1 MRPPPTTPTPHVASA
16 DHSNPPAAPEATPH
30 PQHPRAGES
39 TAATPSPPHLNR
51 VQRRLVTAVITGSVL
66 IAGIGFAG
74 SYTAVK
80 ELALDKGFGTFSY
93 LFPIG
98 IDAGICVTLALDLL
112 LTWTHIP
119 FPLLRHTAW
128 LLTSATIA
136 FNAAAAWPDPLAV
149 AMHAATPLLF
159 IVTVE
164 AARHAIGRIA
174 HITHATHLEPI
185 RHTRWLLA
193 PLPTFRLWRRMKL
206 WEIRTYHQAIH
217 LEQQRLIYQAR
228 LRTRYGRRWR
238 RRAPI
243 ETLIPLKLAR
253 YGVPIQ
259 RTAPSDSAAANLG
272 TKAPRQPISPTPN
285 KPPTSA
291 SPRNPPHITTAATEA
306 VTAALNTT
314 QPPLMPLTAEPVQGP
329 HEAHASAQEGDDDK
343 FTKTPAKATASSS
356 DRSNDAD
363 KNTAKGGQDSVRKP
377 TKLTSQE
384 YSPHGKNSY
393 HAPHTQLFDR
403 FQSARRGE
411 TSKPSGNRPH
421 HPVEGP
427 SAQPHNAVGHRTDLS
442 KVDRYYLA
450 WITYRKEHGRE
461 PTGQQLSAY
470 LAAHGVHGRDGN
482 PISPATLRRYFLSY
496 RIYNVWAE
504 HRVHTP
510 QPSPDDIIRECTTR
524 GITAQYNAP
533 ITTHHIATN
542 IKTFERRWR
551 KIRHQNPTKDADTTE
566 HSANSERT

>member
-1 MRPPPTTPTPHVASA
+1 MRPPPTTPTPHGASA

-30 PQHPRAGES
+30 PQHARAGKR

-149 AMHAATPLLF
+149 AMHAVTPLLF

-174 HITHATHLEPI
+174 NITHNTHLEPI

-238 RRAPI
+238 HRAPI

-259 RTAPSDSAAANLG
+259 RTAPSESAAANLG
-272 TKAPRQPISPTPN
+272 TKAPRQPISPTTN
-285 KPPTSA
+285 KPP
-291 SPRNPPHITTAATEA
+291 SPGNPPHITTAATEA

-314 QPPLMPLTAEPVQGP
+314 QPPFMPLTAEPAQEP

-343 FTKTPAKATASSS
+343 FAKTPPKVTASPSA
-356 DRSNDAD
+356 RSNNAH
-363 KNTAKGGQDSVRKP
+363 KNAGQGRQGSARKP
-377 TKLTSQE
+377 IKLTSQE
-384 YSPHGKNSY
+384 YSPPGKNSY

-403 FQSARRGE
+403 FQSARRGA
-411 TSKPSGNRPH
+411 TSKPSGNTPH

-427 SAQPHNAVGHRTDLS
+427 SAQPHTAVGHRTGLS

-510 QPSPDDIIRECTTR
+510 QPSPEDIARECTTL

-533 ITTHHIATN
+533 ITTRHIATN
-542 IKTFERRWR
+542 INTFERRWH
-551 KIRHQNPTKDADTTE
+551 KLQHQHPTHDADTTE
-566 HSANSERT
+566 RSVSSERP

>member
-1 MRPPPTTPTPHVASA
+1 MRPPPTTPTPHGASA
-16 DHSNPPAAPEATPH
+16 DHSSPPAAPEATPH
-30 PQHPRAGES
+30 PQHARAGEN

-51 VQRRLVTAVITGSVL
+51 AQRRLVTAVITGAVL

-174 HITHATHLEPI
+174 HITHDTHIEPI

-238 RRAPI
+238 RKAPT
-243 ETLIPLKLAR
+243 ETLIPVKLAR
-253 YGVPIQ
+253 YGVPLQ
-259 RTAPSDSAAANLG
+259 RTAPSDPAAANLG
-272 TKAPRQPISPTPN
+272 TNAPQQPISPTTN

-291 SPRNPPHITTAATEA
+291 SPGNPPHITTAATDP
-306 VTAALNTT
+306 VTAAQNTT
-314 QPPLMPLTAEPVQGP
+314 QPPLMPLTVESAQGP
-329 HEAHASAQEGDDDK
+329 HEAHVSAQEGDDEK
-343 FTKTPAKATASSS
+343 CAKTPHKVTASPSGQ
-356 DRSNDAD
+356 SNDAAHNAD
-363 KNTAKGGQDSVRKP
+363 QGRQGSVRKP
-377 TKLTSQE
+377 TRLTSQE
-384 YSPHGKNSY
+384 DSPHGKNNC
-393 HAPHTQLFDR
+393 HAPHTQLFNR
-403 FQSARRGE
+403 FQPAHRSA
-411 TSKPSGNRPH
+411 TSQPSDNTPH
-421 HPVEGP
+421 HPVEAP
-427 SAQPHNAVGHRTDLS
+427 SAQPHTAVRHRTDLS

-450 WITYRKEHGRE
+450 WITYEKEHGRE

-470 LAAHGVHGRDGN
+470 LAAHGVHGRDGK
-482 PISPATLRRYFLSY
+482 PISPATLRRYLLSY

-504 HRVHTP
+504 HRLHTP
-510 QPSPDDIIRECTTR
+510 QPSPDDIVRECTTR

-542 IKTFERRWR
+542 IKAFERRWHTLH
-551 KIRHQNPTKDADTTE
+551 HQHPTHDADTTGR
-566 HSANSERT
+566 SVSSERS